1 VIFPYN
7 KRSFLVPG
15 LIIGVLSDTHD
26 NLPNLRKVLGEFNEL
41 GVKTVIHL
49 GDFISP
55 FTVRLMREE
64 LKNARV
70 IGILGNNDGDILQL
84 TKLFAEAGW
93 ELYSGVKTIELSGR
107 RIALLHGYGSVSE
120 TESLARNLARSLD
133 VDAVLFGHT
142 HRPLVE
148 KTGGRL
154 ILNPGEACGYLTNKA
169 TFAIVDL
176 STLEVSILEVGRVG

>member
-1 VIFPYN
+1 M
-7 KRSFLVPG
+7 
-15 LIIGVLSDTHD
+15 IIGVVSDTHD
-26 NLPNLRKVLGEFNEL
+26 NLPNLRKILEEFNEV
-41 GVKTVIHL
+41 GIKIIIHL

-64 LKNARV
+64 LKNAKV
-70 IGILGNNDGDILQL
+70 IGLLGNNDGDILQL

-93 ELYSGVKTIELSGR
+93 ELYSGVKTIDLSGR
-107 RIALLHGYGSVSE
+107 RITLLHGYGSVSE
-120 TESLARNLARSLD
+120 TESLVRNLARSLD
-133 VDAVLFGHT
+133 VDVVMFGHT

-148 KTGGRL
+148 KISGRL

-176 STLEVSILEVGRVG
+176 STLEVSLQEVGGVG